1 MRLIAHRGFLSV
13 NPENTIEAAEAAAAV
28 ADGIEIDV
36 RRCGSGEPVVI
47 HDETVDRV
55 TDGHGPVDEH
65 TRSDLD
71 ALNVLGTGACVPT
84 LEAVLRAIPDHVGV
98 NVELKEPG
106 MEADVLRLIDSI
118 HPHGIV
124 SSFYRDI
131 LRDCRE
137 IDPTVPRA
145 YITKEA
151 GTDCVDIA
159 EELGCEF
166 LHPWIESCTDGTVS
180 AAHRAG
186 MSVTA
191 WAAKTSAEAQKG
203 SELGADGVIANS
215 PDVLDEQ
222 AR

>member
-13 NPENTIEAAEAAAAV
+13 NPENTVEAVEAAAAV

-55 TDGHGPVDEH
+55 TDGHGAVDEH
-65 TRSDLD
+65 TVADLD
-71 ALNVLGTGACVPT
+71 ALNVLGTGAGVPT
-84 LEAVLRAIPDHVGV
+84 FEAVLRAVPDHVGV
-98 NVELKEPG
+98 NAELKEAG
-106 MEADVLRLIDSI
+106 MEADVLRSIDAV
-118 HPHGIV
+118 HPQSIV

-131 LRDCRE
+131 LADCRE

-151 GTDCVDIA
+151 GTDCVDVA
-159 EELGCEF
+159 GALDCGY
-166 LHPWIESCTDGTVS
+166 LHPWIEGCTDRTVS

-186 MSVTA
+186 MSVTV
-191 WAAKTSAEAQKG
+191 WAAETPSQAREAAEF
-203 SELGADGVIANS
+203 GADGVIANS
-215 PDVLDEQ
+215 PDVLAEGQ
-222 AR
+222 H